1 MADDISKLD
10 DCAEI
15 SEDLSAFIDGELSKE
30 QLAKIYEHLI
40 ECRCCRQAYED
51 MKITQKAIKNYFKR
65 STEEFEIPEK
75 SLNSAKAGQKVYAE
89 ITSWK
94 KRLIGSWIF
103 TIPVAIIMIA
113 MRFFEL
119 MFLSEQMLIL
129 ILLVLGFPVIFFFGW
144 QTIKSGLRGFASFY
158 FSMDSLIALGTLIA
172 YLTGLNGQTLPKFC
186 SFISFSNGPTTS
198 SVF

>member
-40 ECRCCRQAYED
+40 ECRCCRQAYEE

-75 SLNSAKAGQKVYAE
+75 PLKIGLKDNIISKIIFIQKEKKIIYSAVALSFLAIASYFSISFINLNSPEKEVLHEVKFTKENPVLTPLPPASKELKD
-89 ITSWK
+89 K
-94 KRLIGSWIF
+94 K
-103 TIPVAIIMIA
+103 
-113 MRFFEL
+113 
-119 MFLSEQMLIL
+119 
-129 ILLVLGFPVIFFFGW
+129 
-144 QTIKSGLRGFASFY
+144 IKKKPSANASFV
-158 FSMDSLIALGTLIA
+158 
-172 YLTGLNGQTLPKFC
+172 KH
-186 SFISFSNGPTTS
+186 
-198 SVF
+198 

>member
-10 DCAEI
+10 DCTEI

-75 SLNSAKAGQKVYAE
+75 SLKISSKDNIISKLIFIQKEKKIIYSA
-89 ITSWK
+89 
-94 KRLIGSWIF
+94 
-103 TIPVAIIMIA
+103 VA
-113 MRFFEL
+113 L
-119 MFLSEQMLIL
+119 SFL
-129 ILLVLGFPVIFFFGW
+129 VIV
-144 QTIKSGLRGFASFY
+144 SY
-158 FSMDSLIALGTLIA
+158 FSI
-172 YLTGLNGQTLPKFC
+172 
-186 SFISFSNGPTTS
+186 SFINFNSPEKEALHKVKFTKEKPVLMPLPSESKAFTKELKNKIIKKKH
-198 SVF
+198 